1 MAEPRW
7 LNEQEARV
15 WRGYLYLR
23 RDLSGL
29 LERQMLRDDGLS
41 AAEFSLLV
49 PLSESEGG
57 VMRARDLGLAVGW
70 ERSRLSHQVSRMEKR
85 GLLVR
90 ENCDED
96 ARGSM
101 VRLAEAGREAI
112 VAAAPA
118 HVEAVRRYFFD
129 ALNEDD
135 LEVLTGIFER
145 ILSGLPKTPAEDP
158 CRED

>member
-1 MAEPRW
+1 MDEPRW

-15 WRGYLYLR
+15 WRGYIDLR
-23 RDLSGL
+23 RDLSSL

-41 AAEFSLLV
+41 AAEFALLV
-49 PLSESEGG
+49 PLSESEEG
-57 VMRARDLGLAVGW
+57 VLRARDLGLAVGW

-101 VRLAEAGREAI
+101 VRLTDAGRAAI

-129 ALNEDD
+129 VLTQDD
-135 LEVLTGIFER
+135 LQALEAIFGRVLA
-145 ILSGLPKTPAEDP
+145 GLPKALAEE

>member
-1 MAEPRW
+1 MDEPRW

-15 WRGYLYLR
+15 WRSYIHLR
-23 RDLSGL
+23 RDLSSL
-29 LERQMLRDDGLS
+29 LERQMLR
-41 AAEFSLLV
+41 E
-49 PLSESEGG
+49 EGIL
-57 VMRARDLGLAVGW
+57 RARDLGLAVGW

-101 VRLAEAGREAI
+101 VRLTDAGRAAI
-112 VAAAPA
+112 VAAAPS

-129 ALNEDD
+129 VLTQDD
-135 LEVLTGIFER
+135 LQALEAIFER
-145 ILSGLPKTPAEDP
+145 VLAGLPKALAEE

>member
-15 WRGYLYLR
+15 WRGYVHLK
-23 RDLSGL
+23 RDLSDL

-57 VMRARDLGLAVGW
+57 IMRARDLGLAVGW

-101 VRLAEAGREAI
+101 VRLTEAGREAI

-135 LEVLTGIFER
+135 LEVLSGIFER
-145 ILSGLPKTPAEDP
+145 ILSGLPKTPEDP